1 MKTVPPRIGGSMEKS
16 NRNCLMWL
24 NHIKTFRQKDRTV
37 LLKIYGDAV
46 SVYEAL
52 KPGGE
57 EVDRLVERKIIKPS
71 TVNEIMNDSEDR
83 WFDKLTVDLESKYIK
98 ALTLDDPDYPDRLKY
113 IPTAPL
119 VLYMRGKTEFLN
131 YEHGLGI
138 VGSRRPTYYG
148 NLVADEFTK
157 ALAVKGITI
166 ISGMAMGI
174 DARCH
179 QAALESNGK
188 TIAVLG
194 GGVDICYPQTNYD
207 IYMEMCEKALLVS
220 EYEPGEAHISLH
232 FPSRNRIISG
242 LSDGIL
248 VIEAMLRSGTMIT
261 VDNALEQNKEI
272 YAVPGRVTDMLSKG
286 TNNIIK
292 QGAALVD
299 SPADIIVNMLGTEA
313 FYKNDDKKVRGSGVN
328 STIIKKDKLSEKQ
341 TKLLGMLGFEPVF
354 IDDLIRAND
363 MNISDTI
370 HNMKALEELGYVR
383 SIEQSYYI
391 LSGKNT
397 CI

>member
-1 MKTVPPRIGGSMEKS
+1 
-16 NRNCLMWL
+16 
-24 NHIKTFRQKDRTV
+24 
-37 LLKIYGDAV
+37 
-46 SVYEAL
+46 
-52 KPGGE
+52 
-57 EVDRLVERKIIKPS
+57 
-71 TVNEIMNDSEDR
+71 
-83 WFDKLTVDLESKYIK
+83 
-98 ALTLDDPDYPDRLKY
+98 
-113 IPTAPL
+113 
-119 VLYMRGKTEFLN
+119 
-131 YEHGLGI
+131 
-138 VGSRRPTYYG
+138 
-148 NLVADEFTK
+148 
-157 ALAVKGITI
+157 
-166 ISGMAMGI
+166 
-174 DARCH
+174 
-179 QAALESNGK
+179 
-188 TIAVLG
+188 
-194 GGVDICYPQTNYD
+194 
-207 IYMEMCEKALLVS
+207 
-220 EYEPGEAHISLH
+220 
-232 FPSRNRIISG
+232 
-242 LSDGIL
+242 
-248 VIEAMLRSGTMIT
+248 MLRSGTMIT

-370 HNMKALEELGYVR
+370 HNMKALEGLGYVR